1 MENKQ
6 YKEERTMNQKL
17 FNVKNVVLI
26 GMFSALAA
34 VLETL
39 QIPVPFAPP
48 FYKLDFAEL
57 PVLVGA
63 FAMGPVPAVL
73 IAVVK
78 NVLKLLIN
86 GTSTFYVGEVANIIG
101 SIMFSLPAA
110 LIYRRHKTKK
120 MAIAALCVSTVTAII
135 GAVFVNCFLTIPTYA
150 IAFGGIENI
159 IAMGTAV
166 NPAITNLYTF
176 AIFAIVPFNLLKC
189 SLNALV
195 TVLVYKRISVILH
208 AEGQVGAGRTVKG

>member
-1 MENKQ
+1 
-6 YKEERTMNQKL
+6 MNQKRM
-17 FNVKNVVLI
+17 FNVRNVVLI

-57 PVLVGA
+57 PVLVGG
-63 FAMGPVPAVL
+63 FAMGPVPAML

-78 NVLKLLIN
+78 NLLKLLIN
-86 GTSTFYVGEVANIIG
+86 GTSTFYVGEVANALG
-101 SIMFSLPAA
+101 SMLLSVPAA

-120 MAIAALCVSTVTAII
+120 VAMAALAVSVVIAVI
-135 GAVFVNCFLTIPTYA
+135 GAVFINCFLTIPTYA
-150 IAFGGIENI
+150 IAIGGMENI

-208 AEGQVGAGRTVKG
+208 AERPVNPGKASVKG